1 MSVVARRLH
10 HLLLLD
16 LCGLKTCRNHLASHA
31 LPSSLLFQQVG
42 RALEEKRR
50 LGGADAKFVCAGEG
64 IMSLIQDMYK
74 DGDGD
79 TRRAI
84 SQAWDK
90 VGASELSRE
99 LDGVRHA

>member
-1 MSVVARRLH
+1 
-10 HLLLLD
+10 
-16 LCGLKTCRNHLASHA
+16 
-31 LPSSLLFQQVG
+31 
-42 RALEEKRR
+42 LEEKRR
-50 LGGADAKFVCAGEG
+50 LGGADAKLVCAGEG

-90 VGASELSRE
+90 VGAAELS
-99 LDGVRHA
+99 